1 MKHRFASMSSCEEL
15 LDENALSSH
24 AMYAFLPFP
33 AL

>member
-1 MKHRFASMSSCEEL
+1 MKHRFSSMYSYEEL
-15 LDENALSSH
+15 LDEDALSSH